1 MAQQSISQ
9 IRTVVAY
16 NGEELAMKQ
25 YEKALEDPVKVS
37 SAEKAGGSLGEGE
50 SEGMKTIG
58 L

>member
-16 NGEELAMKQ
+16 NGEEVAMKQ

-37 SAEKAGGSLGEGE
+37 SARDAGGKCEGW
-50 SEGMKTIG
+50 
-58 L
+58 

>member
-16 NGEELAMKQ
+16 NGEEVAMKQ

-37 SAEKAGGSLGEGE
+37 SAGRQGGSVGEGKVWGE
-50 SEGMKTIG
+50 RSSVR
-58 L
+58 